1 MTNEHQ
7 NIKRNRKAV
16 VSLIAGILSLSY
28 CLLFIIDLWVSV
40 SAFATDILISALPIF
55 LLGSLAIALGF
66 ISIRKINLS
75 QGMLKGKVNSILGIV
90 LGLLSFVLLLLPRAS
105 FIVYSFTNP
114 PNYEVVLQL
123 QETPTQ
129 KITSSILKETEKV
142 ISSRFRYLAVP
153 YKTETVTPD
162 KIIVRLR
169 VLNTFKEENLQKIF
183 KSGLLSFHLVHQD
196 NENIAKQLSAPGL
209 TAPQGFKSVASGN
222 ETLFVKS
229 EPELVDNVDD
239 AKVQIDQAS
248 HPFIAVH
255 FRPEGAER
263 LSRITR
269 ENIGRRLAVMV
280 DETIYSAPVI
290 REPITEGR
298 ASITGNFTMEEAT
311 DFAIVL
317 RSGAIPVPI
326 RVIDGHFLKR

>member
-1 MTNEHQ
+1 MINGHQ
-7 NIKRNRKAV
+7 HSKRNRKAV

-28 CLLFIIDLWVSV
+28 CLLFVIDFWVSLSV
-40 SAFATDILISALPIF
+40 FATDILISALPIF
-55 LLGSLAIALGF
+55 ILGSLAITLGY
-66 ISIRKINLS
+66 ISIRKISLS
-75 QGMLKGKVNSILGIV
+75 RGVLKGKVNSMLGII

-105 FIVYSFTNP
+105 FIVYSVTNP
-114 PNYEVVLQL
+114 PNYEMVLQL

-129 KITSSILKETEKV
+129 KITSSILKETEKIV
-142 ISSRFRYLAVP
+142 LSRFRYLAVP
-153 YKTETVTPD
+153 CKTETVTPD

-169 VLNTFKEENLQKIF
+169 VLDTFKEDNLQKIF

-196 NENIAKQLSAPGL
+196 NESIAKQSSAPGF
-209 TAPQGFKSVASGN
+209 TAPQGFKSIASGN
-222 ETLFVKS
+222 ETLFIKS

-248 HPFIAVH
+248 HAYIAVQ
-255 FRPEGAER
+255 FKPEGTER

-269 ENIGRRLAVMV
+269 DNIGRRLAIMV

-290 REPITEGR
+290 REPITGGR

-326 RVIDGHFLKR
+326 RVIEGHFLKR

>member
-1 MTNEHQ
+1 MINEHQ
-7 NIKRNRKAV
+7 HSKRNRKAV

-28 CLLFIIDLWVSV
+28 CLLFVIDFWVSLSV
-40 SAFATDILISALPIF
+40 FATDILISALPIF
-55 LLGSLAIALGF
+55 ILGSLAIALGY
-66 ISIRKINLS
+66 ISIRKISLS
-75 QGMLKGKVNSILGIV
+75 QGILKGKVNSILGII

-105 FIVYSFTNP
+105 FIAYSAMNP

-123 QETPTQ
+123 QATPT
-129 KITSSILKETEKV
+129 KSITSSILKETEKIV
-142 ISSRFRYLAVP
+142 SLRFRFLAVP
-153 YKTETVTPD
+153 YKTETVAPD

-169 VLNTFKEENLQKIF
+169 VLDTFKEDNLQKIF
-183 KSGLLSFHLVHQD
+183 KSGLLSFHVVHQD
-196 NENIAKQLSAPGL
+196 SENIAKQASAQGFTP
-209 TAPQGFKSVASGN
+209 PQGFKSVAIGN

-248 HPFIAVH
+248 HAYISVK
-255 FRPEGAER
+255 FRPEGTER
-263 LSRITR
+263 LSRITQ
-269 ENIGRRLAVMV
+269 ENIGRRLAIMV

-290 REPITEGR
+290 REPITEGK
-298 ASITGNFTMEEAT
+298 ASITGSFTTEEAR

-326 RVIDGHFLKR
+326 RVIEGHFLKR